1 MRPGEKFETECY
13 NFLKKVYKTA
23 NTDFYHEGGM
33 DSTKSDIEVI
43 KNGKKDFFIEA
54 KDALAQ
60 SGQFVLLPNKNTET
74 FIFSPRN
81 KSLPNEMTNM
91 IIDYMNNDFHRFN
104 NAGTAGQSI
113 DIDKKIFAKW
123 IIKHYEEKNVKYVI
137 SKGNDYVIFPIRK
150 FPEYFDIVA
159 NFRVKKSGSGY
170 VAKKDI
176 DLVKQNILAIYPT
189 AKFIQSGKKLYVEI
203 NEPFKKDKLIIKNY
217 TYQLSKQSSNYFE
230 VRRLSNTYN
239 MNVIFAIK
247 LIKAQDENDLI
258 EFKSEI

>member
-1 MRPGEKFETECY
+1 MYTQKGIIDVTKPPY
-13 NFLKKVYKTA
+13 NVD
-23 NTDFYHEGGM
+23 NTGKRDC
-33 DSTKSDIEVI
+33 TKILCKILDDI
-43 KNGKKDFFIEA
+43 
-54 KDALAQ
+54 
-60 SGQFVLLPNKNTET
+60 LLPNIEKLEEAKKKLAAIPDENARVSFE
-74 FIFSPRN
+74 IWR
-81 KSLPNEMTNM
+81 
-91 IIDYMNNDFHRFN
+91 MN
-104 NAGTAGQSI
+104 
-113 DIDKKIFAKW
+113 
-123 IIKHYEEKNVKYVI
+123 
-137 SKGNDYVIFPIRK
+137 GNDYVIFPIRK